1 MKIYIRKCFLRA
13 SRCGFYATVVSAHA
27 YFIRSEM
34 RRNAVS
40 CDALSCSQRYG
51 RPHGNSTC
59 SRNYMYAICT
69 SHARKDRRKKS
80 GEKAGRAETA
90 TGRQKGRVIK
100 ALYKDTQTEATAGTK
115 CTGWRTTRRNKVE
128 AWKSSSRSNYQY
140 RANSERLRRDQGW
153 LNVFI

>member
-1 MKIYIRKCFLRA
+1 MLSARLSLRILRDVA
-13 SRCGFYATVVSAHA
+13 SAHA

-40 CDALSCSQRYG
+40 CDALSYSQRYG

-80 GEKAGRAETA
+80 GEKAG
-90 TGRQKGRVIK
+90 TGRNGSGTAEGTSHKG
-100 ALYKDTQTEATAGTK
+100 AL
-115 CTGWRTTRRNKVE
+115 
-128 AWKSSSRSNYQY
+128 
-140 RANSERLRRDQGW
+140 
-153 LNVFI
+153 